1 MQHLNRSAANMTNQ
15 PSSRIV
21 RSRWMW
27 LVMPV
32 FFCCL
37 LTGCNQ
43 IVLLGYLLGGPPSI
57 EPDFDLKTN
66 QSLAKKGKKA
76 LVLCYAP
83 KEVKWD
89 FDSVDRELGR
99 QIAHR
104 LKNNHIT
111 VINPDYVHAWLD
123 EHDDWDKPE
132 EIGHDLEVDYVVFVE
147 ISEFGLYEQGSS
159 DLYRGHSETL
169 ITVYEMDNGEGN
181 QIYTKE
187 YVSKFPTLQPVSAAD
202 QSYYDFKNHYLSRL
216 SDEIGRHF
224 YEHFAGDDIP
234 HGSL

>member
-1 MQHLNRSAANMTNQ
+1 MQHATTSATPTAPCRGT
-15 PSSRIV
+15 RTG
-21 RSRWMW
+21 
-27 LVMPV
+27 
-32 FFCCL
+32 L
-37 LTGCNQ
+37 LLALLICMSILPGCTQ
-43 IVLLGYLLGGPPSI
+43 IVTLGYLIGGPPSI
-57 EPDFDLKTN
+57 EPDFDAKTN
-66 QSLAKKGKKA
+66 ISLNKKKRKV

-104 LKNNHIT
+104 LNNNHIT
-111 VINPDYVHAWLD
+111 VISPDAVHAWLD
-123 EHDDWDKPE
+123 EHDDWDKPD
-132 EIGHDLEVDYVVFVE
+132 EIGHDLQADYVIFIE

-159 DLYRGHSETL
+159 DLYRGHSESL
-169 ITVYEMDNGEGN
+169 ITVYEMENGEGN
-181 QIYTKE
+181 EIYTKE

-224 YEHFAGDDIP
+224 YEHYAGDDIP